1 MHVDRKA
8 KSLGIDPEALTK
20 CLWEQNLQNLG
31 YSARFLEALCG
42 GFRGV

>member
-8 KSLGIDPEALTK
+8 KSLGVNAEALTK
-20 CLWEQNLQNLG
+20 CFGEQNLQNLG

-42 GFRGV
+42 GFREV